1 MSYQEIN
8 RLSAWSGPSALDLYR
23 DFVKRYGK
31 VIDDRRKELLDQ
43 LNGDNDP
50 SPGVYEEYDSIRSFE
65 PELHRMIGAWR
76 DEAIKPFQEVLTD
89 IAMRSPGDSVVIP
102 PKRPQLKG

>member
-1 MSYQEIN
+1 M
-8 RLSAWSGPSALDLYR
+8 DLYR

-43 LNGDNDP
+43 LNGDNNP

-76 DEAIKPFQEVLTD
+76 DEAIKPFQEVLAD
-89 IAMRSPGDSVVIP
+89 IAMRSPRDSAKGP
-102 PKRPQLKG
+102 SPKTEASAGGKNLTPLE